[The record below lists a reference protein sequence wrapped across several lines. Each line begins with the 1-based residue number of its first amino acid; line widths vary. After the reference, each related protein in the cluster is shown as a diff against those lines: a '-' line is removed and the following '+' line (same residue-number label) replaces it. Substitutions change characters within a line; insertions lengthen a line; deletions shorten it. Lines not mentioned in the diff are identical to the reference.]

1 MGAEKK
7 IGSPMHVEP
16 ILAVNNILETVA
28 YWHEILGFPDKWTW
42 GEPPEHGGVSWHGT
56 FIQFSHNPELASV
69 SKGNAIFIRVK
80 ELEALYK
87 FHQDKK
93 AVIVEPLENKPW
105 GMAGYTVQD
114 INGYYI
120 IFAGGLISDRKERSK
135 DLSSTIKIIAR
146 KPTVKEY
153 QHLTSSVGWSMY
165 SNEDVVTKLL
175 AAPVFAVIA
184 EDKTTN
190 KIVGCVLLLG
200 DHASFY
206 YLKDLVVHPDH
217 QNKHIGTAMLKEL
230 TAWLE
235 KNGANNALVALITR
249 ENLAPFYQQFDFGP
263 SFSMVKY
270 IQQKRSTNNT

>member
-1 MGAEKK
+1 MEAEKR

-16 ILAVNNILETVA
+16 VLAVHDILETVT
-28 YWHEILGFPDKWTW
+28 YWHDVFGFPDKWTW

-56 FIQFSHNPELASV
+56 FIQFSHNPALASA
-69 SKGNAIFIRVK
+69 SRGNAIFIRVK

-120 IFAGGLISDRKERSK
+120 IFAGDLISDRKERSK

-165 SNEDVVTKLL
+165 SNDDVVTKLL

-184 EDKTTN
+184 EDTTTN

-270 IQQKRSTNNT
+270 IHQKRSTNNT

>member
-1 MGAEKK
+1 MEAEKTT
-7 IGSPMHVEP
+7 GSPMHVEP
-16 ILAVNNILETVA
+16 ILAVHDILETVA

-80 ELEALYK
+80 ELKALYK
-87 FHQDKK
+87 FHQDNK

-120 IFAGGLISDRKERSK
+120 IFTGGLISDRKEGSK
-135 DLSSTIKIIAR
+135 DLPTTVKIIAR

-153 QHLTSSVGWSMY
+153 QYLTSSVGWSMY
-165 SNEDVVTKLL
+165 SNDDVVTKLL
-175 AAPVFAVIA
+175 AVPVFAVIA
-184 EDKTTN
+184 EDTATN
-190 KIVGCVLLLG
+190 KIIGCVLLLS
-200 DHASFY
+200 DHASVY
-206 YLKDLVVHPDH
+206 YIKDLVVHPDY
-217 QNKHIGTAMLKEL
+217 QNKHVGTAMMKDL
-230 TAWLE
+230 TEWLE
-235 KNGANNALVALITR
+235 KNGANNALVVLITM
-249 ENLAPFYQQFDFGP
+249 ENLAPFYQQFGFGP

-270 IQQKRSTNNT
+270 LQQREINE